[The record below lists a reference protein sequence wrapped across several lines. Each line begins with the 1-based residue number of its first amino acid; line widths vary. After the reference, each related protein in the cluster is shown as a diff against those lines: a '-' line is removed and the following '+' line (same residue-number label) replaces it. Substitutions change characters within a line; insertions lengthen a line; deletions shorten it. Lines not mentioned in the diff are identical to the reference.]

1 MVRDSLVDA
10 GFEKVA
16 GQRVVLTGGASQ
28 LTGVRELAGSILD
41 KQVRMGRPR
50 NIDGIADAITGPAFA
65 TSVGLLHYAI
75 SNRAEIPSAAY
86 CPPEK
91 RNRSLGRFGQWIRD
105 NF

>member
-1 MVRDSLVDA
+1 MVRDRLIDA
-10 GFEKVA
+10 GFDKVA

-28 LTGVRELAGSILD
+28 LTGVRELAESVLD

-50 NIDGIADAITGPAFA
+50 TIDGMADAITGPAFA

-75 SNRAEIPSAAY
+75 SNKAETPSAAY
-86 CPPEK
+86 CPPEQM
-91 RNRSLGRFGQWIRD
+91 NRGFGRIGRWIRE